1 MSVSISQAESQSVFS
16 LVLKFESLAWPCSF
30 SSSSNCSLPCRFS
43 PLQRSKQVSGSKVI
57 GHLIDSLV
65 TSAWNFQ
72 PLFSHVVGAIGG
84 IIAALCLLHTGS
96 PWLSGSLGWKKVPEN
111 RNPFFLRNYFCRW
124 NILLIS
130 VLQIHGNWGPDN
142 RGPPVYICIP

>member
-84 IIAALCLLHTGS
+84 IIAALCLLHTGG
-96 PWLSGSLGWKKVPEN
+96 PWLSGSVGPKKSSPRIEI
-111 RNPFFLRNYFCRW
+111 PIIEEYH
-124 NILLIS
+124 ID
-130 VLQIHGNWGPDN
+130 HGIANSQ
-142 RGPPVYICIP
+142 

>member
-16 LVLKFESLAWPCSF
+16 LVLKFESLAWPCSFSF

-111 RNPFFLRNYFCRW
+111 RNSYNQG
-124 NILLIS
+124 IIS
-130 VLQIHGNWGPDN
+130 VDGIF
-142 RGPPVYICIP
+142 Y

>member
-30 SSSSNCSLPCRFS
+30 SSSSSNCSLPCRFS

-65 TSAWNFQ
+65 LHQRETS
-72 PLFSHVVGAIGG
+72 
-84 IIAALCLLHTGS
+84 S
-96 PWLSGSLGWKKVPEN
+96 P
-111 RNPFFLRNYFCRW
+111 YFPM
-124 NILLIS
+124 
-130 VLQIHGNWGPDN
+130 WGPL
-142 RGPPVYICIP
+142 GVLLQLFVYIYVVCIPWIICAILQEHHHDENDHSRSFDTPTEMPIMPIYWTR